1 MQESSLVTNDMQ
13 VSSIMNVDKWYNE
26 QTKYLD
32 LSIVIFIYL
41 RRIF

>member
-1 MQESSLVTNDMQ
+1 MQVSSLVTNDMQ